1 MVTYYV
7 VRNKTTGKYIR
18 GTPAYHNWSTDPR
31 LFPSIGRLR
40 GFITSVMK
48 YNKMRRE
55 NGVHLHLAVAISQW
69 VVDEMTLT
77 LIDTKE
83 LHQVV
88 TGKKI
93 MELLAA

>member
-7 VRNKTTGKYIR
+7 IRHKETGQYIR
-18 GTPAYHNWSTDPR
+18 GTPVYHKWSVDPR
-31 LFPSIGRLR
+31 LFPSIGQLR
-40 GFITSVMK
+40 SFITGILT
-48 YNKMRRE
+48 YNKARRE
-55 NGVHLHLAVAISQW
+55 QWAYQCVDISQW

-77 LIDTKE
+77 VTETKE

-88 TGKKI
+88 TGKKM

>member
-7 VRNKTTGKYIR
+7 IRHKETGQYIK
-18 GTPAYHNWSTDPR
+18 GTPSYHRWSVDPR
-31 LFPSIGRLR
+31 LFNSIRQLR
-40 GFITSVMK
+40 SFITGILT
-48 YNKMRRE
+48 YNKARRE
-55 NGVHLHLAVAISQW
+55 QWAYMCVDISQW

-77 LIDTKE
+77 VTDTKE

-88 TGKKI
+88 TGKKM